1 MELREEMPLTQNI
14 SEPHLIG
21 AVSAVEKGMKR
32 IRSWDGGEGSGLVL
46 QTCAP
51 MKISALILLT
61 LPMGSH
67 GRVFKMEITG
77 KCI

>member
-1 MELREEMPLTQNI
+1 MELREEMPPTQNI

-32 IRSWDGGEGSGLVL
+32 IRSWGGREGSRLVL

-51 MKISALILLT
+51 VRISALILIA

-67 GRVFKMEITG
+67 
-77 KCI
+77 